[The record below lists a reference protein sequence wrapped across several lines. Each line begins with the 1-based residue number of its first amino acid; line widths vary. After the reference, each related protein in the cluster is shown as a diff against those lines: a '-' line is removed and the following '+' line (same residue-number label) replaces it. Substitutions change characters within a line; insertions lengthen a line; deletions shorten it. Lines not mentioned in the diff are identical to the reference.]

1 MKKNIQDIKKEYGLV
16 LRHIGGGQVDGI
28 HEGYWLY
35 LENIDTEE
43 KFYIVKDDEVINQEA
58 YDYVKSLTV
67 LGFRD
72 KTSIDCYDN
81 YIGLFD
87 ILKIIPRF
95 KIRDLTDKSIAQL
108 VRDTRIPRTTIA
120 DIINNKTELKN
131 TSLENAI
138 AIAKALEMNVDGLYK
153 ILYGTNLKGE

>member
-1 MKKNIQDIKKEYGLV
+1 MKKNQQDIKKEYGLI
-16 LRHIGGGQVDGI
+16 LRHVNSGQVDGI

-35 LENIDTEE
+35 LENADTEE
-43 KFYIVKDDEVINQEA
+43 NIYIVKDDKVINQEA
-58 YDYVKSLTV
+58 YDYVKNLTV

-108 VRDTRIPRTTIA
+108 ARDTHVPRTTLSDIA
-120 DIINNKTELKN
+120 NNKTELKN
-131 TSLENAI
+131 VSLENAV
-138 AIAKALEMNVDGLYK
+138 AIAKGLEMSVDELYK
-153 ILYGTNLKGE
+153 KIYGTNLKGE